1 MKLSDLYWHRITPLH
16 FLLWPLS
23 ILYVI
28 FLRLQKFCYW
38 LDILPT
44 IKLTVPVIVVDSIS
58 IEDSG
63 KSSLIEW
70 LAQCLLKQGYR
81 PAIITRGNTDH
92 HGKPHQVTT
101 DCDPNEVGSKTFLL
115 ARHCGESCPVWIGN
129 DRIDTARSLLAV
141 HPQCN
146 IIIYDGGVN
155 CFRLERDLEIVVV
168 DFSEHSFGNGLCL
181 PAGPLRFDIKQLEKI
196 DIVVTNDK
204 SQHFIDSSNRRK
216 SFNMKLLNNTAYPVF
231 ESTTRQPITEFKNK
245 RLQAIATED
254 NALWMYNLI
263 HCSGLNA
270 RLSTFPE
277 NHAFTPAD
285 IQQFRDA
292 EIILMPE
299 DNALLCQSFATDTL
313 WALPRDAWINNELQ
327 TVILKRLQQVN

>member
-23 ILYVI
+23 IIYSF
-28 FLRLQKFCYW
+28 FLRLQKFSYW

-44 IKLTVPVIVVDSIS
+44 VKLTVPVIVVDSIS
-58 IEDSG
+58 IEDGS

-70 LAQCLLKQGYR
+70 LVQYLLEQGYH
-81 PAIITRGNTDH
+81 PAVITHGSTDH
-92 HGKPHQVTT
+92 PGKPRQVTT
-101 DCDPNEVGSKTFLL
+101 NCNPNGVGAKTFLL
-115 ARHCGESCPVWIGN
+115 ARHCGESCPVWIGS
-129 DRIDTARSLLAV
+129 DRITTAQSLLAA
-141 HPQCN
+141 HPRCN
-146 IIIYDGGVN
+146 IIIQDGGVN

-181 PAGPLRFDIKQLEKI
+181 PAGPLRFDIKQLEKT
-196 DIVVTNDK
+196 DIVVTNDR
-204 SQHFIDSSNRRK
+204 SQRFVDTSNWRK
-216 SFNMKLLNNTAYPVF
+216 SFNMKLLNNTAYPIF
-231 ESTTRQPITEFKNK
+231 ESTTRQPITGFRDK

-263 HCSGLNA
+263 QFFGLKTQL
-270 RLSTFPE
+270 RTFPE

-285 IQQFRDA
+285 IQQFPDA

-299 DNALLCQSFATDTL
+299 DNALLCQDFATNTV
-313 WALPRDAWINNELQ
+313 WALPRDAWINTELQ
-327 TVILKRLQQVN
+327 SVILKRLQQLN